1 MSASEGGRLRS
12 RSTYRPGCEDES
24 DAFRVRVRADTG
36 GVEMSGLECRN
47 VVVDG
52 RRTSVKLDSFTW
64 RCLNEI
70 CDHRKVTVH
79 DFCTEVKRAMA
90 DYTGFTSAL
99 RIAILRHYRNLA
111 STSCH
116 VIPVVSGAAVA
127 DLNGDDRLIESAAL
141 WP

>member
-1 MSASEGGRLRS
+1 
-12 RSTYRPGCEDES
+12 
-24 DAFRVRVRADTG
+24 
-36 GVEMSGLECRN
+36 MSGLECRN

-70 CDHRKVTVH
+70 CDHRQLTVH

-111 STSCH
+111 SAS
-116 VIPVVSGAAVA
+116 SDRMAVTPSA
-127 DLNGDDRLIESAAL
+127 RIVCLNANGQLIQPASAQA
-141 WP
+141 

>member
-1 MSASEGGRLRS
+1 MFLE
-12 RSTYRPGCEDES
+12 
-24 DAFRVRVRADTG
+24 RVRADIG
-36 GVEMSGLECRN
+36 GAEMSVLECRN

-70 CDHRKVTVH
+70 CDHRNLTVH

-111 STSCH
+111 SASSQS
-116 VIPVVSGAAVA
+116 IPVVPGAGVTR
-127 DLNGDDRLIESAAL
+127 LNGDDRSIESAAL

>member
-1 MSASEGGRLRS
+1 
-12 RSTYRPGCEDES
+12 
-24 DAFRVRVRADTG
+24 
-36 GVEMSGLECRN
+36 MSGLECRN

-70 CDHRKVTVH
+70 CDHRNLTVH

-111 STSCH
+111 
-116 VIPVVSGAAVA
+116 AVA
-127 DLNGDDRLIESAAL
+127 SDSSAVAPNVGAVRLNATGQLIHPVSLRA
-141 WP
+141 